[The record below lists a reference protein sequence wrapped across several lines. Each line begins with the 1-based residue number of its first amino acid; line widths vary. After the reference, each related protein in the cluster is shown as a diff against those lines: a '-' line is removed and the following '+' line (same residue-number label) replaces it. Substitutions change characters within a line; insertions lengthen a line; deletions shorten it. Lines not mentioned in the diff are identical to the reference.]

1 MNNIIN
7 KDIQVG
13 NIEAKMASTGNMKY
27 VITDSEKNKYYFYQ
41 KNKGQDC
48 DVYLSFTGM
57 SLKIGDACNIG
68 FTEEQKSFTN
78 QKGENVNYTD
88 RFIWACVKQMEIYRH
103 LHHLNHKRLVACQ
116 IQLLR
121 AKEMTTSA
129 RD

>member
-27 VITDSEKNKYYFYQ
+27 VMTDSEKNKYYFYQ

-57 SLKIGDACNIG
+57 SLKIGDTCSIG
-68 FTEEQKSFTN
+68 FTEEQKSFMN
-78 QKGENVNYTD
+78 QKGEDVNYTD
-88 RFIWACVKQMEIYRH
+88 RFILGDEYNSI
-103 LHHLNHKRLVACQ
+103 
-116 IQLLR
+116 IF
-121 AKEMTTSA
+121 
-129 RD
+129 